1 MNFNFICK
9 KSKFIKWLYFHAITK
24 LRPAYHI
31 IVTSSIV
38 CFIFSHKLKLKTQL
52 GLLSLCKFGFD
63 ACYACISL
71 FVYIPHIY
79 LPNEYCMLK
88 EVESGRKLRNK
99 EAVQADPSRT
109 FVETVFRTSLRNLCN
124 PWLILRRVFITSCL

>member
-9 KSKFIKWLYFHAITK
+9 KSNFIKWLYFHAITK
-24 LRPAYHI
+24 LRPVYHI

-63 ACYACISL
+63 ACIPL
-71 FVYIPHIY
+71 FVYILIY
-79 LPNEYCMLK
+79 ICPMNTACSRKSKADENC
-88 EVESGRKLRNK
+88 GTRKLYT
-99 EAVQADPSRT
+99 ADPSRT